1 MISDIDKKNKYLN
14 GTSPVSSWKRTWKI
28 LKCQIKQLSRSTWR
42 NFQVNKFCRCL
53 ESDASLIMS
62 SHRKPR
68 KQYIKKGTKKIS
80 SVGDLYFLRD
90 QIVANIDSMDANF
103 EKFCQD
109 NFEKKYWFSNLYS
122 NSYNGAIGTVIFHI
136 ITLTWMHGVS

>member
-1 MISDIDKKNKYLN
+1 
-14 GTSPVSSWKRTWKI
+14 
-28 LKCQIKQLSRSTWR
+28 
-42 NFQVNKFCRCL
+42 
-53 ESDASLIMS
+53 MS

-90 QIVANIDSMDANF
+90 QIVANIDFMDANF

-109 NFEKKYWFSNLYS
+109 NFEKKY
-122 NSYNGAIGTVIFHI
+122 
-136 ITLTWMHGVS
+136 